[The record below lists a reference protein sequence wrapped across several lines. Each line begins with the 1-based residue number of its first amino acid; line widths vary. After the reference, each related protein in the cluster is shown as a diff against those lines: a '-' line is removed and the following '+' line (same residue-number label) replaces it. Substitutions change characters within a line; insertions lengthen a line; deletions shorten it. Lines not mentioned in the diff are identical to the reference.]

1 MTRNLLCFATALLVS
16 FSVYAKDPVFATEDG
31 AIRGYD
37 PVAYF
42 TEGKPVKGDAGI
54 STVWKEATWHFAS
67 TENRDAFAADPD
79 KYAPAYGGYCAYAVA
94 NGYTATTE
102 PDAWTVVDGRL
113 FLNYSTRVKQRWEK
127 DIKGYVTKADANWPG
142 VLSE

>member
-102 PDAWTVVDGRL
+102 PDAWTVVEGRL
-113 FLNYSTRVKQRWEK
+113 FLNYSERVKERWKK

-142 VLSE
+142 VLSN

>member
-1 MTRNLLCFATALLVS
+1 MTRKFLCFATALLVS
-16 FSVYAKDPVFATEDG
+16 FSVHATDPVFSTEDG

-42 TEGKPVKGDAGI
+42 TEGKPVKGDPGI
-54 STVWKEATWHFAS
+54 STAWNDATWYFAS
-67 TENRDAFAADPD
+67 AENLATFIADPD

-102 PDAWTVVDGRL
+102 PDAWSVVDGRL
-113 FLNYSTRVKQRWEK
+113 FLNYSKRVKQRWAK
-127 DIKGYVTKADANWPG
+127 DINGYVTKADANWPG
-142 VLSE
+142 VLSK

>member
-1 MTRNLLCFATALLVS
+1 MTRKCFCFATVLLIS
-16 FSVYAKDPVFATEDG
+16 FSVYAKDPVFSTGDG

-42 TEGKPVKGDAGI
+42 TEGKPVKGDPGI
-54 STVWKEATWHFAS
+54 STTWKDATWHFAS
-67 TENRDAFAADPD
+67 TENLAAFTAGPE

-102 PDAWTVVDGRL
+102 PDAWSVVDGRL
-113 FLNYSTRVKQRWEK
+113 FLNYSKRVKRRWEK
-127 DIKGYVTKADANWPG
+127 DKERYVVNADANWPG
-142 VLSE
+142 VLSK